1 MKPTRTIS
9 LLIFS
14 VVLLGIGAFFTLPAT
29 ASIETFPAGSGPWG
43 LAFDGANIWAAD
55 FDGDTVTKLRASDG
69 ALLGTFPAG
78 TAPTYSAYDGA
89 NIWVTDYFGAT
100 VTKLR
105 ASDGALL

>member
-14 VVLLGIGAFFTLPAT
+14 IVLLGIGVFFTLPAA
-29 ASIETFPAGSGPWG
+29 ASIETFPAGDGPWG

-55 FDGDTVTKLRASDG
+55 FDGNTVTKLRASDG

-78 TAPTYSAYDGA
+78 DHPIYAAYDGA
-89 NIWVTDYFGAT
+89 NIWVTDY
-100 VTKLR
+100 
-105 ASDGALL
+105 